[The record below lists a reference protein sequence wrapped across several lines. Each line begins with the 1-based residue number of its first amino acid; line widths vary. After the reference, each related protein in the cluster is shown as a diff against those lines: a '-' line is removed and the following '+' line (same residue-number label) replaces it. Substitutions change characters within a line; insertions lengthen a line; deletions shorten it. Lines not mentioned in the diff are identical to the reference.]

1 MIFHRN
7 LCRKQWELLDAT
19 SCKYVC
25 TICRTRTALSKPC
38 IGIGCIL
45 PKPTSSCPCT
55 SKRDPCPS
63 KSPGVAA
70 LGNVTKNNLDLF
82 GIFDVTLHL
91 QYGEVEKAFGKLPV
105 ELIRLIQYTGL
116 LNWIGKRL
124 EQRRIFPA
132 GHYGF
137 RDAALPAT
145 AVSYGSSMA
154 SSQIYP
160 SCGCRR

>member
-7 LCRKQWELLDAT
+7 LCRKQCEHLDAT
-19 SCKYVC
+19 CRKYVC

-38 IGIGCIL
+38 ICIVCVL
-45 PKPTSSCPCT
+45 PTPTSSCPCT
-55 SKRDPCPS
+55 SKRDPCLS

-70 LGNVTKNNLDLF
+70 LGNVTKNKDLF

-105 ELIRLIQYTGL
+105 ELIRLIQDTGL
-116 LNWIGKRL
+116 LNWIGKHL
-124 EQRRIFPA
+124 EQCRILPA
-132 GHYGF
+132 GHHGF
-137 RDAALPAT
+137 QDAALPDT
-145 AVSYGSSMA
+145 VVSNGSSTA